1 MPRFASVF
9 LLCAFLVAGVGVASA
24 TSRDF
29 EHPASPDTAQQFAVD
44 NVQRQD
50 TPNDPGY
57 DLAEPDDPD
66 STLNGGAVT
75 PSTNLYDEQFGF
87 FGFPSQRTRSS
98 ALYATGPNA
107 GKPQIS
113 GFNAAGA
120 WKLERGRPDVA
131 IAILDTGIKWDKESL
146 RLQIHLNKGE
156 LPVPK
161 ADRAT
166 PSSDAGRVPP
176 CSQWQAS
183 PNNPYDANGDGV
195 FNVLDYVCDSRVD
208 VNAGPHGVPN
218 EIDAEDLIA
227 TFGHCQ
233 IQSGE
238 IVQCQRLRQRHRR
251 LGLLR
256 QRQRPLRCL
265 ELLCG
270 VEPWLRSRRERR

>member
-1 MPRFASVF
+1 MRHPVRHRREEAQVRHRQDLDQARAECERAREQASVR
-9 LLCAFLVAGVGVASA
+9 LSSAASA
-24 TSRDF
+24 
-29 EHPASPDTAQQFAVD
+29 AAQQFAVA

-166 PSSDAGRVPP
+166 P
-176 CSQWQAS
+176 
-183 PNNPYDANGDGV
+183 
-195 FNVLDYVCDSRVD
+195 
-208 VNAGPHGVPN
+208 
-218 EIDAEDLIA
+218 
-227 TFGHCQ
+227 
-233 IQSGE
+233 
-238 IVQCQRLRQRHRR
+238 
-251 LGLLR
+251 
-256 QRQRPLRCL
+256 
-265 ELLCG
+265 
-270 VEPWLRSRRERR
+270 